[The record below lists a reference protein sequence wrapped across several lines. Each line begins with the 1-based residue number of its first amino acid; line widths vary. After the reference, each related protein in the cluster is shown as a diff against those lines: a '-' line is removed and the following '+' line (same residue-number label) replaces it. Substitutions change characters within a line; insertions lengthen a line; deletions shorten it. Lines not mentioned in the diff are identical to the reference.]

1 MFWSTLGQALQEL
14 VPHLGEILG
23 VLLMMLLMC
32 LSQLMLLMLAVTIG
46 AMVAK
51 KHPILMAV
59 IVYYGVVVL
68 RSISFGCFLGSAAMK
83 TFAGSLTVMDL
94 TSLVV
99 MAGSY
104 FAIYY
109 LTSRKLHL
117 T

>member
-1 MFWSTLGQALQEL
+1 
-14 VPHLGEILG
+14 
-23 VLLMMLLMC
+23 
-32 LSQLMLLMLAVTIG
+32 
-46 AMVAK
+46 MVAK

-109 LTSRKLHL
+109 LTSRKLNL
-117 T
+117 R